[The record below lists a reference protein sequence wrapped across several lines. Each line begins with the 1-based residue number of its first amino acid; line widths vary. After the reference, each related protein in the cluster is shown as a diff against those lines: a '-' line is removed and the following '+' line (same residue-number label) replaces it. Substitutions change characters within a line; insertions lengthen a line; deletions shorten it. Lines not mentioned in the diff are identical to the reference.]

1 MTADCQAGRLFTMDE
16 PTPARDFRALSLR
29 WIPDD
34 RPPGG
39 QWSALLR
46 LSAAIRRTID
56 LMADTDAPEADLLA
70 AAEAAESFAERLGE
84 APRGR
89 RLWGFAESS
98 NAGNPRAMFDNSPLM
113 GLANPIAPPLRLA
126 IDDDGAVRGTAVFG
140 TAYEGPPG
148 HLHGGFVAAAFDEV
162 LGMVQ
167 AMTGQPGMTAGLTV
181 RYRKPTPLHRE
192 VQFEGRIDRV
202 EGRKIFT
209 AGTVHAGEMLCAE
222 AEAIFVSVDWPRMQG
237 MAAERGSSR

>member
-1 MTADCQAGRLFTMDE
+1 MDE
-16 PTPARDFRALSLR
+16 PSPAPDFRALSLR

-70 AAEAAESFAERLGE
+70 AAEAAEAFADRLAG

-113 GLANPIAPPLRLA
+113 GLANPIAPPMRLA
-126 IDDDGAVRGTAVFG
+126 VDDDGVVRGTAVFG

-167 AMTGQPGMTAGLTV
+167 VMSRCLVTAARRSGGLDV
-181 RYRKPTPLHRE
+181 
-192 VQFEGRIDRV
+192 FSCA
-202 EGRKIFT
+202 
-209 AGTVHAGEMLCAE
+209 AGSAAE
-222 AEAIFVSVDWPRMQG
+222 AEMRSNSNPVHLR
-237 MAAERGSSR
+237 SRPARTWS